1 MTSFVCKAT
10 APTEIY
16 TSRTTLPLHDA
27 LPICPLAATFSQ
39 RIPPL
44 QAVFGAATPLSGDR
58 PYASADRSKD
68 TQIAGFGQIDWRAT
82 EQLTLT
88 LGGRVARTKFYLDRK
103 SVVQGK
109 SVSVRVDLGGR
120 RTLKK
125 KRTKKEQDQH
135 S

>member
-44 QAVFGAATPLSGDR
+44 QAVFGAATPSPGDR
-58 PYASADRSKD
+58 PYASADRAKD

-88 LGGRVARTKFYLDRK
+88 LGGRVARTKFSFANMQDGPINFGPSKIGRA
-103 SVVQGK
+103 SCRE
-109 SVSVRVDLGGR
+109 RVW
-120 RTLKK
+120 
-125 KRTKKEQDQH
+125 QYV
-135 S
+135 